1 MARSLAGLRIRERR
15 LALGLTQVDL
25 AARAGISAS
34 YLNLIEKNRRAVA
47 GRVLLA
53 LARALDLA
61 PAELTGAPEQSLL
74 AALQEAAT
82 AKGLASAR
90 PEELLGRFPDWA
102 RLLAGMLDE
111 NQRLRRAVT
120 ALSDRLAH
128 DPFLGQSVHEIL
140 TNVTAI
146 RSTTDILADPGEMAP
161 AQRGRFL
168 DILGQESTRLAE
180 VAQALATYFDAAATA
195 SAPAAT
201 PEEALDQFL
210 DAHDHQFPALDAE
223 PGAPLAPLM
232 EHESLG
238 AAPARRLAQAH
249 LERYARDAMLL
260 PLAEFAARAEEARF
274 DPLRLA
280 TLFAVPPERVF
291 RRLATLRRDGLE
303 APPMA
308 CLQVSAAGHVLM
320 RRPLPGLPLPR
331 HGRGCPLWPL
341 FDALGRP
348 GEPRAATCALPDGAE
363 YLGLALATPLAPPG
377 FGARPVWQGS
387 MLLVPLVLARRA
399 GMAPP
404 PQGEAPEP
412 VGPGPGCRMCPRA
425 DCTARAEPSVLA

>member
-1 MARSLAGLRIRERR
+1 MPGSLAGLRIRERR

-25 AARAGISAS
+25 AARAGISPS

-53 LARALDLA
+53 LARALDMP
-61 PAELTGAPEQSLL
+61 PADFTGAAEQGLL

-82 AKGLASAR
+82 AHGVETAR
-90 PEELLGRFPDWA
+90 TEDLIGRFPDWA

-111 NQRLRRAVT
+111 SQRLRRAVT

-146 RSTTDILADPGEMAP
+146 RSTTDILADPGEMSA
-161 AQRGRFL
+161 AQRGRFH
-168 DILGQESTRLAE
+168 DILAQESARLTE
-180 VAQALATYFDAAATA
+180 VAQALATYFDSAATA
-195 SAPAAT
+195 TAPAAT

-210 DAHDHQFPALDAE
+210 DAHEHQFPALDAD
-223 PGAPLAPLM
+223 PGADLAPLL
-232 EHESLG
+232 EHEALG
-238 AAPARRLAQAH
+238 SAPARRLAEAH
-249 LERYARDAMLL
+249 LARYAADARLL
-260 PLAEFAARAEEARF
+260 PLAEFAARAAELRH

-280 TLFAVPPERVF
+280 AVFAVPPERVF

-341 FDALGRP
+341 FDALSHP

-363 YLGLALATPLAPPG
+363 YLALALATPLVPPG

-399 GMAPP
+399 DMAAPP
-404 PQGEAPEP
+404 GEVPPEP
-412 VGPGPGCRMCPRA
+412 VGPGPGCRMCPRQT
-425 DCTARAEPSVLA
+425 CVARAEPSVLS